1 MDAFLAGGAALF
13 AVMDAFLA
21 EVYCTICRDGCISC
35 RGALHIL
42 HGSAP
47 LGDNFGDNLGITRYP
62 PAIFAGGAALFAGMD
77 AFLAE
82 GYCIICRGALHI
94 LHGSAPLGDNFG
106 DNLGITRYP
115 PAIFAGGTAL
125 FAWMDAFLA

>member
-1 MDAFLAGGAALF
+1 MRYFYTHSIVDNL
-13 AVMDAFLA
+13 
-21 EVYCTICRDGCISC
+21 ISHM
-35 RGALHIL
+35 HIL
-42 HGSAP
+42 HGA
-47 LGDNFGDNLGITRYP
+47 LHYLQGWMHFLQR
-62 PAIFAGGAALFAGMD
+62 GAALFAGMD

-115 PAIFAGGTAL
+115 HAIFAGGAAL
-125 FAWMDAFLA
+125 FAGMDAFLADGTALFALHTAYFAVY